1 VSAVG
6 HDTVLAGIVRLLE
19 RAQTERPS
27 IARLADRWASWFVAG
42 VLLVAVSVAGAWAVV
57 DPARAFEA
65 TLAVLV
71 VTCPCALSLATPTAI
86 TAATAALARHG
97 LLVTRAEALEGLSRS
112 RRVVMDKTGTLTTGQ
127 PVVHRCR
134 PLGRL
139 DEAGCLVV
147 AASLEQVST
156 HPIARAFARV
166 EGALQV
172 PQQVDAEPGAGIEG
186 TLGGTRYR
194 IGRRDFV
201 AALAGSRDTDDAH
214 TYLGR
219 EGEWLAEFE
228 ISDTLRPG
236 AAAAVA
242 RLRSMG
248 LAVEI
253 ASGDHEAA
261 VAAAAR
267 ATGVSRHHAR
277 LTPDDKLALVRE
289 IQRGGERVI
298 MVGDGVNDAPV
309 LAAATVSIA
318 MGAGTSLAQT
328 SADAV
333 LMARE
338 LDALPESVAIARR
351 TVGIIRQNLAWAVAY
366 NVLALPLAALG
377 FIPPWA
383 AAIGMSA
390 SSLLVVANAMRLR
403 GGQPGPAGARRAL
416 EAGANA

>member
-1 VSAVG
+1 M
-6 HDTVLAGIVRLLE
+6 
-19 RAQTERPS
+19 
-27 IARLADRWASWFVAG
+27 
-42 VLLVAVSVAGAWAVV
+42 
-57 DPARAFEA
+57 
-65 TLAVLV
+65 
-71 VTCPCALSLATPTAI
+71 AL
-86 TAATAALARHG
+86 
-97 LLVTRAEALEGLSRS
+97 
-112 RRVVMDKTGTLTTGQ
+112 
-127 PVVHRCR
+127 
-134 PLGRL
+134 
-139 DEAGCLVV
+139 
-147 AASLEQVST
+147 AASLEQAST

-166 EGALQV
+166 EGPLRM
-172 PQQVDAEPGAGIEG
+172 PQQVNAEPGAGVEG
-186 TLGGTRYR
+186 TLDGARYR
-194 IGRRDFV
+194 IGRLGFV
-201 AALAGSRDTDDAH
+201 AALAGSRDADDAF

-236 AAAAVA
+236 AAAVVS
-242 RLRSMG
+242 RLQSMG

-277 LTPDDKLALVRE
+277 LTPDDKLALVRT
-289 IQRGGERVI
+289 IQGAGERVI

-309 LAAATVSIA
+309 LAAASVSVA

-338 LDALPESVAIARR
+338 LDALPESVAVARR

-377 FIPPWA
+377 YIPPWA

-390 SSLLVVANAMRLR
+390 SSLLVVANALRLR
-403 GGQPGPAGARRAL
+403 GGRPAPTGAGRAL